1 MKKTILITWLG
12 LLLTATMLTGC
23 GGGGSGSDSS
33 NDGGGTPPAS
43 SNSSNWDTLVWDQDN
58 WS

>member
-12 LLLTATMLTGC
+12 VLLTAAVLTGC
-23 GGGGSGSDSS
+23 GGGG
-33 NDGGGTPPAS
+33 GGGTGTTPAPSGS
-43 SNSSNWDTLVWDQDN
+43 SDWDTLVWDQDN